1 MPLVP
6 EDFFEKDDA
15 AKEEAREGVEEP
27 KEGRELKIARRR
39 LTAAMRN
46 FTVADFTPDR
56 WTFDHNAMYW
66 CHSSICRLASYEKD
80 LKGIA
85 DLRDVYVEALEDFI
99 DLWVDS
105 SEMSAWKEEILST
118 EKKVRE
124 HALAIRGQAVLLSR
138 KLGINKQL
146 GGKGEDRRDDN
157 LNDLLS
163 RYVEVLHHFCSDPHL
178 SGTIVT

>member
-1 MPLVP
+1 MSFL
-6 EDFFEKDDA
+6 
-15 AKEEAREGVEEP
+15 
-27 KEGRELKIARRR
+27 
-39 LTAAMRN
+39 
-46 FTVADFTPDR
+46 
-56 WTFDHNAMYW
+56 Y
-66 CHSSICRLASYEKD
+66 CRLASYEKD

-138 KLGINKQL
+138 KLGINKQM
-146 GGKGEDRRDDN
+146 GGKGEDRREDN

-163 RYVEVLHHFCSDPHL
+163 R
-178 SGTIVT
+178 